1 MTEPGRIEELETEA
15 RYARDR
21 LALYR
26 AKAQGAQATSVVRMR
41 QLERDEQ
48 LASER
53 LRAARERA

>member
-26 AKAQGAQATSVVRMR
+26 AKAQGAHTTSVVRMR

-53 LRAARERA
+53 LRAARERS